1 MGPGDLRDV
10 TCRHEWPIEFA
21 PAHSKASLQSRI
33 TFSEEI
39 AMSTTPQ
46 AAPQARPINPDA
58 LNALLGRVVQDM
70 GAAMQAPLIL
80 IGDRL
85 GLYRAMG
92 DGVPVTPA
100 ELAKRTGTTERYVR
114 EWLNANAAGHLVEYD
129 AAKGTYFLTPEQ
141 AMVMALDDT
150 PVHLPGFYHLLA
162 SVMKDEEKLT
172 EIYRTGNGMGWH
184 EHEKGLF
191 EGTERFFRPT
201 YLANLVA
208 NWIPSLSGVEAKLKA
223 GARVADIGCGH
234 GASTLLMANSYP
246 SSKFFGFDYH
256 APSIEKAR
264 IKAKEAG
271 VADRV
276 TFEVAPAKSFPGN
289 NYDLVAFFD
298 CLHDMG
304 DPVGAATHVKTTLAP
319 GGTWM
324 IVEPF
329 ANDDTA
335 ANHNP
340 VGRIFYSASATICVP
355 CSLAQEVGLG
365 LGAQAGP
372 ARLEKVVR
380 DGGFTH
386 FRKAAETPFNMVFEV
401 RS

>member
-1 MGPGDLRDV
+1 MATV
-10 TCRHEWPIEFA
+10 QQA
-21 PAHSKASLQSRI
+21 PA
-33 TFSEEI
+33 
-39 AMSTTPQ
+39 
-46 AAPQARPINPDA
+46 RPVDPDA
-58 LNALLGRVVQDM
+58 LNALLGRAVQDM
-70 GAAMQAPLIL
+70 GAALQAPLIL
-80 IGDRL
+80 IGDKL

-92 DGVPVTPA
+92 DGWPVTPA
-100 ELAKRTGTTERYVR
+100 ELAKRTGTSERYVR
-114 EWLNANAAGHLVEYD
+114 EWLNANAAGQLVQYD
-129 AAKGTYFLTPEQ
+129 AVNGTYFMTPEQ
-141 AMVMALDDT
+141 ALVLALDDT

-162 SVMKDEEKLT
+162 SLMKDEEKLT
-172 EIYRTGNGMGWH
+172 EIYRTGKGMGWH

-201 YLANLVA
+201 YLANLVS
-208 NWIPSLSGVEAKLKA
+208 NWIPALEGVEAKLKA

-234 GASTLLMANSYP
+234 GASTLLMAKSYP
-246 SSKFFGFDYH
+246 KSKFIGFDYH
-256 APSIEKAR
+256 RPSIDEAR
-264 IKAKEAG
+264 GKAKAAG
-271 VADRV
+271 VTDRV
-276 TFEVAPAKSFPGN
+276 TFEVASAKDFAGK

-304 DPVGAATHVKTTLAP
+304 DPVGAAAHVKTTLAP

-324 IVEPF
+324 VVEPF

-380 DGGFTH
+380 GGGFTH
-386 FRKAAETPFNMVFEV
+386 FRKAAETPFNLVFEA
-401 RS
+401 R